1 VKKLDYYSL
10 YGNITSH
17 THAIRPKN
25 KKVKVLVHCIEA
37 YGGVEFRS
45 FTHSDLR
52 HKIGV
57 NSLLHATSLFP
68 TGYEA
73 LVYIDQEAGNP
84 TAHLHALE

>member
-1 VKKLDYYSL
+1 M
-10 YGNITSH
+10 
-17 THAIRPKN
+17 
-25 KKVKVLVHCIEA
+25 LVHCIEA

-68 TGYEA
+68 PGYEA

-84 TAHLHALE
+84 HSSSGCFGVEKNLLSLPARPVMY